1 MSVDVLQKKIRK
13 LKNPAMVVFAPTA
26 DLIPQGYDS
35 AEQYCCALLE
45 ALKEHVPAVR
55 IHQGAFA
62 LLGPDGLVQMDHVMK
77 KARELEYYILLDWGS
92 VEEPAL
98 AEAAARKILED
109 ECWDCDG
116 VVIGGY
122 AGTDCIKPYAM
133 ASEAKKKDVF
143 VVLKTANKSGSEL
156 QDLQTGGR
164 HVFTASADRV
174 NRLAESCVERCG
186 YSRIG
191 AMAGA
196 NSEISLKSLREKY
209 PKMFLLVDGMEAPNS
224 NAKFASAAFDRMGYG
239 AVCCAGSSVLGA
251 WKTAEKETDPL
262 KCAVDAVDR
271 LKRNINR
278 YITIL

>member
-13 LKNPAMVVFAPTA
+13 IKNPAAVVFAPTA
-26 DLIPQGYDS
+26 EMIPEGYAS
-35 AEQYCCALLE
+35 AADYCCALLE
-45 ALKEHVPAVR
+45 TLKDHIPAIR
-55 IHQGAFA
+55 ISFGAFA
-62 LLGPDGLVQMDHVMK
+62 LLGPDGLSQMARVMQ
-77 KARELEYYILLDWGS
+77 KAKELDYYVLLDWMCLTD
-92 VEEPAL
+92 PAL
-98 AEAAARKILED
+98 AEESARKILTEA
-109 ECWDCDG
+109 CWPCDG
-116 VVIGGY
+116 IVIGGY
-122 AGTDCIKPYAM
+122 AGTDCIKPYVL
-133 ASEAKKKDVF
+133 ASEEQKKDVF

-174 NRLAESCVERCG
+174 NRLAEGCVEHCG

-196 NSEISLKSLREKY
+196 NSEISLKALREKY

-239 AVCCAGSSVLGA
+239 ALCCASASVTGA
-251 WKTAEKETDPL
+251 WKIAENGSDPMQ
-262 KCAVDAVDR
+262 CAVDAVDR

>member
-1 MSVDVLQKKIRK
+1 MSVDMLQKRIRK
-13 LKNPAMVVFAPTA
+13 MKNPAMVVLAPTA
-26 DLIPQGYDS
+26 DQIPAGYET

-45 ALKEHVPAVR
+45 ALKEKVPAIRV
-55 IHQGAFA
+55 HLGAFA
-62 LLGPDGLVQMDHVMK
+62 LLGADGLSQMAAVMK
-77 KARELEYYILLDWGS
+77 KARELEYYILLDWACI
-92 VEEPAL
+92 EEPAM
-98 AEAAARKILED
+98 AEESAKKILED
-109 ECWDCDG
+109 EIWDCDG

-122 AGTDCIKPYAM
+122 AGTDCIKPYVQ

-174 NRLAESCVERCG
+174 NRLAEGCVEHCG
-186 YSRIG
+186 YSRVG

-239 AVCCAGSSVLGA
+239 AVCCGSSSVLGA
-251 WKTAEKETDPL
+251 WKAAEEGSDPL
-262 KCAVDAVDR
+262 RCAVEAVDR
-271 LKRNINR
+271 FRRNINR